1 MFHMKHLKNFLPV
14 FHVKQSCGVSRET
27 SLDERVDVLN
37 AETPVQRKV
46 NAVSDEL

>member
-1 MFHMKHLKNFLPV
+1 M
-14 FHVKQSCGVSRET
+14 FHVKQSGGVSRET